1 MAQQV
6 RRFKVRQ
13 SVGSEAWSC
22 VGLPEGCALSVM
34 GMILVD
40 WLFDLWLDA
49 QWRLPKKVYLY
60 VDDWN
65 VAFQD
70 PTAYPTLRQQIQQ
83 FSDILGLEI
92 DISKSCAW
100 GSHAEDRRVLREGD
114 LEVTLATTD
123 LGALC
128 TSNFFPESW
137 QLRCHHSKQLQTLWP
152 KLRRSV
158 APYKSKVVAIR
169 QMGWPKGLHAASIVH
184 LGSQHFVSMRTGACR
199 GLRADKRGCT

>member
-1 MAQQV
+1 
-6 RRFKVRQ
+6 
-13 SVGSEAWSC
+13 
-22 VGLPEGCALSVM
+22 M

-123 LGALC
+123 LGAHQ
-128 TSNFFPESW
+128 NFS
-137 QLRCHHSKQLQTLWP
+137 LKAGNCVVTTRVKQLQTLWP

-158 APYKSKVVAIR
+158 APYKSKAVAIR